1 MYATWVAITDRPVSV
16 ITIENR
22 RKMAPRAVG
31 EMTIRPARWAMPWA
45 KNTPT
50 ARARKLIRRAV
61 TWIARK
67 SPRGNAPMR
76 KKPPKNP
83 TKRIVDSMAETI
95 RLEANFAI
103 VMTLMSTRYR
113 IIERIVVSCAW
124 RWWKCAMGWG

>member
-1 MYATWVAITDRPVSV
+1 DVVRTEAAETLGEPRDGRIVRHLERASVGFRMYAIWVAITDRPVSV

-95 RLEANFAI
+95 RLEA
-103 VMTLMSTRYR
+103 
-113 IIERIVVSCAW
+113 
-124 RWWKCAMGWG
+124 